1 MDIKRIDFKRLSKIR
16 HVVLDMDGTI
26 YNGSTLFNFTSEF
39 FKKLGQLGIQ
49 YTYLTNNSSRNVSQY
64 LEKIRSMGL
73 HGTKENIYT
82 SSLATIDYLQSRRPE
97 LQKLFI
103 LGTEGLREE
112 FREYGF
118 TVVETDSAIEPD
130 AVVVGFDTSL
140 DFKRLC
146 KAGYWIKSGIPFIA
160 THPDRTCPTD
170 QPTLM
175 IDCGAICAAL
185 SSATD
190 RTPDVVLGKPDPS
203 MIWGIMERNQLQK
216 EAVAMVGDRLYTDIE
231 MAHRAGVMGIL
242 VLSGEATAADVKSAA
257 QQPDLIVENIQEL
270 GELLEQSH
278 QTE

>member
-1 MDIKRIDFKRLSKIR
+1 MDKKTIDFKRLSKIC

-26 YNGSTLFNFTSEF
+26 YNGSQVFNFTSDF
-39 FKKLGQLGIQ
+39 FKKLDRLKIR

-73 HGTKENIYT
+73 QGTKENIYT

-103 LGTEGLREE
+103 LGTEGLKEE

-130 AVVVGFDTSL
+130 AVVVGFDTLL

-146 KAGYWIKSGIPFIA
+146 KAGYWIKGGKPFIA

-170 QPTLM
+170 QPTLLL
-175 IDCGAICAAL
+175 DCGAICEAL

-203 MIWGIMERNQLQK
+203 MIWGIMERNNLNK
-216 EAVAMVGDRLYTDIE
+216 GEIAMVGDRLYTDIE
-231 MAHRAGVMGIL
+231 MAHRAEIMGIL
-242 VLSGEATAADVKSAA
+242 VLSGEATATDVKNAVH
-257 QQPDLIVENIQEL
+257 QPDLIVENIQEL